1 VNARRV
7 DVVLPNDIDDAATPS
22 GGNAYDRRVC
32 RGLADLGWDVR
43 EHAVGGAWPEPA
55 PGERAGLAAVLAA
68 LPDAALVLVDG
79 LIASAAPD
87 VLAPHS
93 SRLRLVVLMHMPLG
107 HAAERAAL
115 AAAAAV
121 VTTSRWSRRRLLELH
136 GLASDRVRAAP
147 PGVDAAPRTT
157 GSADG
162 TRLLCVAAV
171 QPHKGHDVLVEA
183 LATVRELPWSLVCV
197 GTTARDPGFA
207 RGLRDRAREHGIAD
221 RIRFTGPRTGA
232 DLAAAYAAADLLVL
246 ASRAETY
253 GMVVTEALAHG
264 LPVLGT
270 TAGGLPEA
278 LGRAPDG
285 TLPGQ
290 LVPPGDPAALAAAL
304 RRWLVDADVR
314 HRIRKSA
321 VLRRTTLTGWPLTA
335 RLVSDALCRAAT
347 HESAGR

>member
-1 VNARRV
+1 MNARRV
-7 DVVLPNDIDDAATPS
+7 DVLLPNDIDDPATPS
-22 GGNAYDRRVC
+22 GGNTYDRRVC
-32 RGLADLGWDVR
+32 RGLADLGWEVR
-43 EHAVGGAWPEPA
+43 EHAVAGAWPQPA

-68 LPDAALVLVDG
+68 LPGAGLVLVDG
-79 LIASAAPD
+79 LIASAVPD
-87 VLAPHS
+87 VLAGHCA
-93 SRLRLVVLMHMPLG
+93 RLRLVVLMHMPLG

-121 VTTSRWSRRRLLELH
+121 VTTSRWSRRRVLELH
-136 GLASDRVRAAP
+136 GLASERVHAAP
-147 PGVDAAPRTT
+147 PGVDAAPRTAC
-157 GSADG
+157 SADG

-171 QPHKGHDVLVEA
+171 LPDKGHDVLVEA

-197 GTTARDPGFA
+197 GTTARDPAFA
-207 RGLRDRAREHGIAD
+207 RGLHDRARRHGIAD

-270 TAGGLPEA
+270 TAGGLPEG
-278 LGRAPDG
+278 LGSAPDG
-285 TLPGQ
+285 SLPGL
-290 LVPPGDPAALAAAL
+290 LVPPGDTAALAAGL
-304 RRWLVDADVR
+304 RRWLLDADER
-314 HRIRKSA
+314 NRIRNSA
-321 VLRRTTLTGWPLTA
+321 VMRRTTLTGWALTA
-335 RLVSDALCRAAT
+335 RLVSDALCTVAT